1 MFEFDGQ
8 ECRRDVGRLTGN
20 APVSHQSAETGP
32 VGSEQALDNVIFF
45 FFLNV
50 SPLPLWLL
58 QQLPCGK
65 RWWRAVS
72 QGEEKQDQQW
82 QRQESGDEES
92 FEPGGG
98 PAGAPAAAQ
107 DPHQTRG
114 RQVGR
119 LETLQPGAHK
129 AISAVAAEH
138 HKTGLAP
145 QLLL

>member
-1 MFEFDGQ
+1 M
-8 ECRRDVGRLTGN
+8 
-20 APVSHQSAETGP
+20 P
-32 VGSEQALDNVIFF
+32 
-45 FFLNV
+45 
-50 SPLPLWLL
+50 PLPLWLL

-65 RWWRAVS
+65 RWWRAAS
-72 QGEEKQDQQW
+72 QGEEEQDQQW
-82 QRQESGDEES
+82 QRQESGDQEI

-107 DPHQTRG
+107 NPHQTSG

-119 LETLQPGAHK
+119 GGALQPGVHG

-145 QLLL
+145 QLLS